1 MQRTTIEHLSNEIFR
16 EIFDYL
22 LFQDINKSFFG
33 ITSNIDSIIRSMN
46 SGSLEVSKTD
56 INSENLLS
64 SFPTQIGRLVL
75 NCCETVNFTSLI
87 NLRSLTIRFG
97 SAVQFDLIS
106 PKYFPLLEILHIGSD
121 KSEHIRR
128 LFERILSNGFPRLRI
143 CTTIGINAIER
154 SETWTGSPALRTLIL
169 NLRTLSD
176 CEYIRSLC
184 PNLRHFKGILESP
197 NMPTGKILYL
207 FAGKIY
213 ICLSSK

>member
-75 NCCETVNFTSLI
+75 NSCETVNFTSLI
-87 NLRSLTIRFG
+87 NLRSLTIRF
-97 SAVQFDLIS
+97 DLIF
-106 PKYFPLLEILHIGSD
+106 PKYFPLLEILYIGSD
-121 KSEHIRR
+121 KSEHIRK
-128 LFERILSNGFPRLRI
+128 LFEII
-143 CTTIGINAIER
+143 
-154 SETWTGSPALRTLIL
+154 
-169 NLRTLSD
+169 
-176 CEYIRSLC
+176 
-184 PNLRHFKGILESP
+184 
-197 NMPTGKILYL
+197 
-207 FAGKIY
+207 
-213 ICLSSK
+213 